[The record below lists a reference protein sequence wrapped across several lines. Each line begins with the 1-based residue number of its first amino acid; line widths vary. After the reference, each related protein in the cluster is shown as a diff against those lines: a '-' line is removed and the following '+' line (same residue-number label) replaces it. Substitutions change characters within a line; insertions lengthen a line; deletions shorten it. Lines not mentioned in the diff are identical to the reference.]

1 MIFNSRSLCNKTFG
15 VCEFLK
21 QTVCDVCFITEAWIK
36 VKDKSII
43 AEIKDMGYEIK
54 FQPRKGSKRGGG
66 VCVLFKPYLTIEKCF
81 TQSYKTFEVLQ
92 STIKSSNNL
101 LRVSTFYRTGHMTT
115 VGRSEFT
122 SDLDSYLESLISL
135 KGENIL
141 CGDLNVHV
149 ENLTELDTT
158 ELYDVTKKYGFSQL
172 VEGPTHLEGGTLD
185 LVFVQDGGNC
195 NELIKH
201 TLHVHDLCH
210 SVTSDH
216 SFIEF
221 LVPFIK
227 DPIKPT
233 KEWRSIRNFKDID
246 IDQFGSDLKTSLES
260 SDVDFFN
267 LSLDDAVD
275 ALNDAITATLE
286 KHAPLVQKYFAIK
299 RTKFTTP
306 EVLSLRR
313 LRRKYEKRYR
323 KYKKLSDKKM
333 YENLIDDVRKCVK
346 RSRNNCYRDD
356 FAKHKDDK
364 KKKFQLLNKVLGNE
378 NNSFLPDHT
387 SEIELCNE
395 FAEFFQ
401 DKVINIRNGILSA
414 SLGEFQNVQLPA
426 QHTVKNT
433 LDNFNMLCDDDV
445 ISILSS
451 LSNKHCELDSVPT
464 TLFKSCITYI
474 LPFLLYIANTSLGT
488 GVFPMKFKTAIVRPT
503 GKNSAADRNDKPNY
517 RPVSN
522 LSFLSKF
529 LEKCVLKQL
538 LLHLDENELFNKFQS
553 AYRRFH
559 SCETAMT
566 KITNDIFE
574 NMDKN
579 VNTFLVLLDLS
590 AAFDLVDH
598 SILLRRLQ
606 DHFSIH
612 GTVIEWLKSYLSDRN
627 YFVKINCSISN
638 GIITL
643 FGVPQGSILGPILFL
658 LYIAEIE
665 AIAQLYGL
673 SIHIFADDMQL
684 YISFRNSDA
693 LESIS
698 NIEHCLRHIKM
709 WMATNFLK
717 INEDKTN
724 FLVISPSQNR
734 NSIDDI
740 CISFSGSIV
749 LPSSSAKNLGV
760 KIDSSM
766 SFQDQIN
773 SITSKGYQYLHNF
786 YRVADK
792 LTHDLKLQLVT
803 SYILPLIDYCNV
815 VLVSATKCYINK
827 LQKLLN
833 SAVRF
838 IFNIRGKK
846 RFISIT
852 PYLQK
857 LHILPVHLRIKYK
870 LCLLVYKCIHG
881 LAPQYL
887 CELLTAKVGYSSL
900 RSSND
905 LFALEIKVPRTN
917 YGESAFS
924 YIAPYNWNEL
934 PSDIRLSTSVES
946 FKSALKTYY
955 FRQYFD
961 V

>member
-1 MIFNSRSLCNKTFG
+1 MVYF
-15 VCEFLK
+15 
-21 QTVCDVCFITEAWIK
+21 
-36 VKDKSII
+36 
-43 AEIKDMGYEIK
+43 
-54 FQPRKGSKRGGG
+54 
-66 VCVLFKPYLTIEKCF
+66 
-81 TQSYKTFEVLQ
+81 
-92 STIKSSNNL
+92 
-101 LRVSTFYRTGHMTT
+101 
-115 VGRSEFT
+115 
-122 SDLDSYLESLISL
+122 
-135 KGENIL
+135 
-141 CGDLNVHV
+141 
-149 ENLTELDTT
+149 
-158 ELYDVTKKYGFSQL
+158 
-172 VEGPTHLEGGTLD
+172 
-185 LVFVQDGGNC
+185 
-195 NELIKH
+195 H
-201 TLHVHDLCH
+201 T
-210 SVTSDH
+210 
-216 SFIEF
+216 
-221 LVPFIK
+221 
-227 DPIKPT
+227 
-233 KEWRSIRNFKDID
+233 
-246 IDQFGSDLKTSLES
+246 
-260 SDVDFFN
+260 
-267 LSLDDAVD
+267 
-275 ALNDAITATLE
+275 
-286 KHAPLVQKYFAIK
+286 PLV
-299 RTKFTTP
+299 
-306 EVLSLRR
+306 
-313 LRRKYEKRYR
+313 
-323 KYKKLSDKKM
+323 D
-333 YENLIDDVRKCVK
+333 
-346 RSRNNCYRDD
+346 
-356 FAKHKDDK
+356 
-364 KKKFQLLNKVLGNE
+364 
-378 NNSFLPDHT
+378 
-387 SEIELCNE
+387 
-395 FAEFFQ
+395 
-401 DKVINIRNGILSA
+401 
-414 SLGEFQNVQLPA
+414 FQNVQLPA
-426 QHTVKNT
+426 QHTEKSN
-433 LDNFNMLCDDDV
+433 LDKFNMLSNDDV
-445 ISILSS
+445 IDIISS
-451 LSNKHCELDSVPT
+451 LSSKHCELDPVPT

-474 LPFLLYIANTSLGT
+474 MPYLLYIVNTSLGT
-488 GVFPMKFKTAIVRPT
+488 GVFPMQFKTAIVRPA
-503 GKNSAADRNDKPNY
+503 GKNLAADRNEKPNY

-538 LLHLDENELFNKFQS
+538 LHHLDENELFNKFQS

-574 NMDKN
+574 NMDRN
-579 VNTFLVLLDLS
+579 ANTFLVFLDLS

-598 SILLRRLQ
+598 SILLKRLQ
-606 DHFSIH
+606 DHFFIH
-612 GTVIEWLKSYLSDRN
+612 GTAIKWLKSYLSDRK

-665 AIAQLYGL
+665 TIAKLYGL

-684 YISFRNSDA
+684 YISFRNSDT
-693 LESIS
+693 LVNIS

-724 FLVISPSQNR
+724 LLVVSPSQNR
-734 NSIDDI
+734 NNINNI

-773 SITSKGYQYLHNF
+773 SVTSKGYLYLHNF

-792 LTHDLKLQLVT
+792 LTHDLKVLLVT

-815 VLVSATKCYINK
+815 VFVSATKCYVNK

-838 IFNIRGKK
+838 IFNIKGKK
-846 RFISIT
+846 RFKTSIT

-857 LHILPVHLRIKYK
+857 LHILPVHLRVNYK

-881 LAPQYL
+881 SAPQYL

-900 RSSND
+900 RSSKD
-905 LFALEIKVPRTN
+905 LYALEIKVPRTT

-924 YIAPYNWNEL
+924 YIAPYHWNKL
-934 PSDIRLSTSVES
+934 PSDIRLSTTIES